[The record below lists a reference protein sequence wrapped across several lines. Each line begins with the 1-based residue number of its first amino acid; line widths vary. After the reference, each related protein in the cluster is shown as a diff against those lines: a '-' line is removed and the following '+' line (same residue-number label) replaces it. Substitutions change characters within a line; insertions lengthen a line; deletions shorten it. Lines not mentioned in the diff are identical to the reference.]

1 MSELKNLEVSQFFF
15 FQVVAMVIMINYV
28 IGGFS

>member
-15 FQVVAMVIMINYV
+15 QVVAMVIMINSV

>member
-15 FQVVAMVIMINYV
+15 QVVAMVIMINSV
-28 IGGFS
+28 IGEFS